1 MDIHRRLT
9 EATIGI
15 TSTNNQLPLPNIM
28 LIARPAPTQ
37 NTQLSSGSRA
47 EQLVLTRWV
56 HEGPALRRLALGSG
70 GGVTISAHSCGAS
83 WGMSTLHLEG
93 CPPKLEISQVLTSTE
108 QAH

>member
-15 TSTNNQLPLPNIM
+15 ISTSNQLPLPNIM
-28 LIARPAPTQ
+28 LIARPAPMQ

-56 HEGPALRRLALGSG
+56 HEGPALRRLALG
-70 GGVTISAHSCGAS
+70 GGVGDNLCSLSWSLLGYVYAAPKGVSTQGRNFTSANFD
-83 WGMSTLHLEG
+83 
-93 CPPKLEISQVLTSTE
+93 
-108 QAH
+108 